1 MSAHSLHTM
10 TLVYR
15 ILAPIIVALAA
26 AASHAQGQP
35 QLNLATVTLNAGM
48 HQIRA
53 QVAVTPDQRA
63 TGLMYRREMPQ
74 HEGMLFV
81 SQAAQEQC
89 FWMSNTLIPLS
100 IAFIADDGTV
110 VNIRE
115 MRALD
120 EQSRHCSD
128 KPVHFALEMN
138 AGWFA
143 KRGVKPGFKLGGP
156 IFTAR

>member
-1 MSAHSLHTM
+1 MMLAFR
-10 TLVYR
+10 TLVLF
-15 ILAPIIVALAA
+15 ILALAA
-26 AASHAQGQP
+26 AAGHAQGQP
-35 QLNLATVTLNAGM
+35 QMNLPRVELKAGM
-48 HQIRA
+48 HLIQA
-53 QVAVTPDQRA
+53 QVALTPDQRA
-63 TGLMYRREMPQ
+63 TGLMFRREMPQ

-81 SQAAQEQC
+81 SEVPHEQC

-115 MRALD
+115 MQPLD

-128 KPVHFALEMN
+128 KPVRFVLEMN

-143 KRGVKPGFKLGGP
+143 KRGIKPGYKLGGP
-156 IFTAR
+156 VFAAR

>member
-1 MSAHSLHTM
+1 M
-10 TLVYR
+10 TLVFR
-15 ILAPIIVALAA
+15 TLVWIIVALAP

-35 QLNLATVTLNAGM
+35 QLNLPTVTLNAGM
-48 HQIRA
+48 HRIQA
-53 QVAVTPDQRA
+53 QVAATTTQRA
-63 TGLMYRREMPQ
+63 TGLMFRREMPQ

-81 SQAAQEQC
+81 SEVPHEQC

-115 MRALD
+115 MQPLD

-128 KPVHFALEMN
+128 KPVRFVLEMN

-143 KRGVKPGFKLGGP
+143 KRNIKPGYKLGGP
-156 IFTAR
+156 IFAAR

>member
-1 MSAHSLHTM
+1 M
-10 TLVYR
+10 TLVFR
-15 ILAPIIVALAA
+15 TLVWIIVALAS

-35 QLNLATVTLNAGM
+35 QLNLPTVTLNAGM
-48 HQIRA
+48 HRIQA
-53 QVAVTPDQRA
+53 QVAVTPTQRA
-63 TGLMYRREMPQ
+63 TGLMFRRDMLQ

-81 SQAAQEQC
+81 SEVPHEQC

-115 MRALD
+115 MQPLD
-120 EQSRHCSD
+120 ERTRNCSD
-128 KPVHFALEMN
+128 KPVRFALEMN

-143 KRGVKPGFKLGGP
+143 KRGIKPGYKLGGP
-156 IFTAR
+156 VFAAR